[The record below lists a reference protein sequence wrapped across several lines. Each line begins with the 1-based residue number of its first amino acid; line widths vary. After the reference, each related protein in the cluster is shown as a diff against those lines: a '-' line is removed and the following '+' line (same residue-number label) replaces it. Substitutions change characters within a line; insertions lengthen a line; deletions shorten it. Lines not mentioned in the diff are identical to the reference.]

1 MNHSSSRLLLRN
13 PNLIANRLIPTVGT
27 ALLLAA
33 AISMPSSAQQTPNAG
48 GSTVTG
54 HVFCADTNGPA
65 RFAKV
70 LLKSAEGDHRGEEF
84 MKRIADNM
92 EKMAAKDGEP
102 APPAKPATPGK
113 PVPDDKKKQA
123 MAAASKG
130 MNAALDMMNAST
142 VGLNGEFKIAGVKP
156 GTYYVHVLFAGYI
169 DDFDQV
175 SDEDF
180 ASTDPEVRAR
190 VAKIPSI
197 TVTGTDSAR
206 AEITLERGAAISG
219 RVLFDDG
226 SPAAGWTLS
235 VVKPGTKE
243 NVSDAVQAAMNQSLA
258 MSGAVQLAKSDDL
271 GHFRI
276 TGLGAGDYAVRATMI
291 APSIGVTA
299 GNIMEG
305 GSGINLTV
313 YSGNTFNRA
322 DAKPVTVAA
331 GEEYSGA
338 EITVPASSLHNIT
351 GHVNAKSDGHTLNAG
366 HVALSSKSNPA
377 LQLVAAIRSDGS
389 FHFEYLP
396 SGLAYTLTTA
406 DAADGKITP
415 SANPGFMGLNMPNT
429 EILAKYETGSTDV
442 LLGDADIDSIQLTV
456 AQTDWKPSP
465 NKPNTPTANPADII
479 KSVIDAGA
487 GDKP

>member
-1 MNHSSSRLLLRN
+1 MTNSSSRLLPRN
-13 PNLIANRLIPTVGT
+13 PNPIANRLLPTAVST
-27 ALLLAA
+27 LLLVAG
-33 AISMPSSAQQTPNAG
+33 ISIHSSAQQPPNA

-54 HVFCADTNGPA
+54 HVFCADTNAPA

-84 MKRIADNM
+84 MKRISDNM
-92 EKMAAKDGEP
+92 EKIAGKDGEP
-102 APPAKPATPGK
+102 APPAKPATPDK
-113 PVPDDKKKQA
+113 PLPDDKKQA

-142 VGLNGEFKIAGVKP
+142 VGLNGEFKVTGVKP
-156 GTYYVHVLFAGYI
+156 GTYYVHVLYAGYI
-169 DDFDQV
+169 DDYDQF

-180 ASTDPEVRAR
+180 AGTDPEIRAR
-190 VAKIPSI
+190 IAKIPSI

-206 AEITLERGAAISG
+206 ADVTLERGAAISG
-219 RVLFDDG
+219 RILFDDG

-235 VVKPGTKE
+235 VIKPGTKE
-243 NVSDAVQAAMNQSLA
+243 NAADAAQAVMNQSLA
-258 MSGAVQLAKSDDL
+258 LSGAVQLAKSDDL

-276 TGLGAGDYAVRATMI
+276 TGLNPGEYALRATMI

-313 YSGNTFNRA
+313 YSGSTFNRA
-322 DAKPVTVAA
+322 DAKPLTVAA

-351 GHVNAKSDGHTLNAG
+351 GHVNAKSDGHTLNTG
-366 HVALSSKSNPA
+366 HVVLTSKSNPA
-377 LQLVAAIRSDGS
+377 LHVIAAIRSDGS

-396 SGLAYTLTTA
+396 SGIVYTLTTA

-442 LLGDADIDSIQLTV
+442 LLGYADIDSIQLTV

-479 KSVIDAGA
+479 KSVIDAGTS
-487 GDKP
+487 DKP

>member
-1 MNHSSSRLLLRN
+1 MTNSSSRLLPRN
-13 PNLIANRLIPTVGT
+13 PNPIANRLLPTAVST
-27 ALLLAA
+27 LLLVAG
-33 AISMPSSAQQTPNAG
+33 ISIHSSAQQPPNA

-54 HVFCADTNGPA
+54 HVFCADTNAPA

-84 MKRIADNM
+84 MKRMTDNM
-92 EKMAAKDGEP
+92 AKIAGSDGEP
-102 APPAKPATPGK
+102 APPAKTATPDK
-113 PVPDDKKKQA
+113 PLTDDKKQA

-142 VGLNGEFKIAGVKP
+142 VGLNGEFKVTGVKP
-156 GTYYVHVLFAGYI
+156 GTYYVHVIYAGYI
-169 DDFDQV
+169 DDYDQF

-180 ASTDPEVRAR
+180 AGTDPEIRAR
-190 VAKIPSI
+190 IAKIPSI

-206 AEITLERGAAISG
+206 ADVTLERGAAISG
-219 RVLFDDG
+219 RILFDDG

-235 VVKPGTKE
+235 VIKPGTKE
-243 NVSDAVQAAMNQSLA
+243 NAADAAQAVMNQSLA
-258 MSGAVQLAKSDDL
+258 LSGAVQLAKSDDL

-276 TGLGAGDYAVRATMI
+276 TGLTPGEYAVRATMI

-313 YSGNTFNRA
+313 YSGSTFNRA
-322 DAKPVTVAA
+322 DAKPLTVAA

-351 GHVNAKSDGHTLNAG
+351 GHVNAKSDGHTLNTG
-366 HVALSSKSNPA
+366 HVVLTSKSNPA
-377 LQLVAAIRSDGS
+377 LHVIAAIRSDGS

-396 SGLAYTLTTA
+396 SGIVYTLTTA

-442 LLGDADIDSIQLTV
+442 LLGDADIDSIQLNV

-479 KSVIDAGA
+479 KSVIDAGTS
-487 GDKP
+487 DKP

>member
-1 MNHSSSRLLLRN
+1 MTNSSSRLLPRN
-13 PNLIANRLIPTVGT
+13 PNPIANRLLPTAVST
-27 ALLLAA
+27 LLLVAG
-33 AISMPSSAQQTPNAG
+33 ISIHSSAQQPPNA

-54 HVFCADTNGPA
+54 HVFCADTNAPA

-84 MKRIADNM
+84 MKRMTDNM
-92 EKMAAKDGEP
+92 AKIAGSDGEP
-102 APPAKPATPGK
+102 APPAKTATPDK
-113 PVPDDKKKQA
+113 PLTDDKKQA

-142 VGLNGEFKIAGVKP
+142 VGLNGEFKVTGVKP
-156 GTYYVHVLFAGYI
+156 GTYYVHVIYAGYI
-169 DDFDQV
+169 DDYDQF

-180 ASTDPEVRAR
+180 AGTDPEIRAR
-190 VAKIPSI
+190 IAKIPSI

-206 AEITLERGAAISG
+206 ADVTLERGAAISG
-219 RVLFDDG
+219 RILFDDG

-235 VVKPGTKE
+235 VIKPGTKE
-243 NVSDAVQAAMNQSLA
+243 NAADAAQAVMNQSLA
-258 MSGAVQLAKSDDL
+258 LSGAVQLAKSDDL

-276 TGLGAGDYAVRATMI
+276 TGLTPGEYAVRATMI

-313 YSGNTFNRA
+313 YSGSTFNRA
-322 DAKPVTVAA
+322 DAKPLTVAA

-351 GHVNAKSDGHTLNAG
+351 GHVNAKSDGHTLNTG
-366 HVALSSKSNPA
+366 HVVLTSKSNPA
-377 LQLVAAIRSDGS
+377 LHVIAAIRTDGS

-396 SGLAYTLTTA
+396 SGIVYTLTTA

-442 LLGDADIDSIQLTV
+442 LLGYADIDSIQLTV

-479 KSVIDAGA
+479 KSVIDAGTS
-487 GDKP
+487 DKP

>member
-1 MNHSSSRLLLRN
+1 MNHPSSCLLLRN
-13 PNLIANRLIPTVGT
+13 PNLLSHRLLPAVVSI
-27 ALLLAA
+27 LLLAA
-33 AISMPSSAQQTPNAG
+33 AISIPSCAQQPPNA

-54 HVFCADTNGPA
+54 HVFCADTNAPA

-84 MKRIADNM
+84 MKRISDNM
-92 EKMAAKDGEP
+92 EKIAGKDGEP
-102 APPAKPATPGK
+102 APPAKPATPDK
-113 PVPDDKKKQA
+113 PLTDDKKQA

-142 VGLNGEFKIAGVKP
+142 VGLNGEFKVTGVKP
-156 GTYYVHVLFAGYI
+156 GTYYVHVIYAGYI
-169 DDFDQV
+169 DDYDQF

-180 ASTDPEVRAR
+180 AGTDPEIRAR
-190 VAKIPSI
+190 IAKIPSI

-206 AEITLERGAAISG
+206 ADVTLERGAAISG
-219 RVLFDDG
+219 RILFDDG

-235 VVKPGTKE
+235 VIKPGTKE
-243 NVSDAVQAAMNQSLA
+243 NAADAAQAVMNQSLA
-258 MSGAVQLAKSDDL
+258 LSGAVQLAKSDDL

-276 TGLGAGDYAVRATMI
+276 TGLTPGEYAVRATMI

-313 YSGNTFNRA
+313 YSGSTFNRA
-322 DAKPVTVAA
+322 DAKPLTVAA

-351 GHVNAKSDGHTLNAG
+351 GHVNAKSDGHTLNTG
-366 HVALSSKSNPA
+366 HVVLTSKSNPA
-377 LQLVAAIRSDGS
+377 LHVIAAIRSDGS

-396 SGLAYTLTTA
+396 SGIVYTLTTA

-442 LLGDADIDSIQLTV
+442 LLGDADIDSIQLNV

-479 KSVIDAGA
+479 KSVIDAGTS
-487 GDKP
+487 DKP

>member
-1 MNHSSSRLLLRN
+1 MTNSSSRLLPRN
-13 PNLIANRLIPTVGT
+13 PNPIANRLLPTAVST
-27 ALLLAA
+27 LLLVAG
-33 AISMPSSAQQTPNAG
+33 ISIHSSAQQPPNA

-54 HVFCADTNGPA
+54 HVFCADTNAPA

-84 MKRIADNM
+84 MKRMTDNM
-92 EKMAAKDGEP
+92 AKIAGSDGEP
-102 APPAKPATPGK
+102 APPAKTATPDK
-113 PVPDDKKKQA
+113 PLTDDKKQA

-142 VGLNGEFKIAGVKP
+142 VGLNGEFKVTGVKP
-156 GTYYVHVLFAGYI
+156 GTYYVHVIYAGYI
-169 DDFDQV
+169 DDYDQF

-180 ASTDPEVRAR
+180 AGTDPEIRAR
-190 VAKIPSI
+190 IAKIPSI

-206 AEITLERGAAISG
+206 ADVTLERGAAISG
-219 RVLFDDG
+219 RILFDDG

-235 VVKPGTKE
+235 VIKPGTKE
-243 NVSDAVQAAMNQSLA
+243 NAADAAQAVMNQSLA
-258 MSGAVQLAKSDDL
+258 LSGAVQLAKSDDL

-276 TGLGAGDYAVRATMI
+276 TGLTPGEYAVRATMI

-313 YSGNTFNRA
+313 YSGSTFNRA
-322 DAKPVTVAA
+322 DAKPLTVAA

-351 GHVNAKSDGHTLNAG
+351 GHVNAKSDGHTLNTG
-366 HVALSSKSNPA
+366 HVVLTSKSNPA
-377 LQLVAAIRSDGS
+377 LHVIAAIRSDGS

-396 SGLAYTLTTA
+396 SGIVYTLTTA

-442 LLGDADIDSIQLTV
+442 LLGDADIDSIQLNV

-465 NKPNTPTANPADII
+465 NKPNTPSVNPGDVI
-479 KSVIDAGA
+479 KGILDAGTS
-487 GDKP
+487 DKP

>member
-1 MNHSSSRLLLRN
+1 MTNSSSRLLPRN
-13 PNLIANRLIPTVGT
+13 PNPIANRLLPTAVST
-27 ALLLAA
+27 LLLVAG
-33 AISMPSSAQQTPNAG
+33 ISIHSSAQQPPNA

-54 HVFCADTNGPA
+54 HVFCADTNAPA

-84 MKRIADNM
+84 MKRMTDNM
-92 EKMAAKDGEP
+92 AKIAGSDGEP
-102 APPAKPATPGK
+102 APPAKTATPDK
-113 PVPDDKKKQA
+113 PLTDDKKQA

-142 VGLNGEFKIAGVKP
+142 VGLNGEFKVTGVKP
-156 GTYYVHVLFAGYI
+156 GTYYVHVIYAGYI
-169 DDFDQV
+169 DDYDQF

-180 ASTDPEVRAR
+180 AGTDPEIRAR
-190 VAKIPSI
+190 IAKIPSI

-206 AEITLERGAAISG
+206 ADVTLERGAAISG
-219 RVLFDDG
+219 RILFDDG

-235 VVKPGTKE
+235 VIKPGTKE
-243 NVSDAVQAAMNQSLA
+243 NAADAAQAVMNQSLA
-258 MSGAVQLAKSDDL
+258 LSGAVQLAKSDDL

-276 TGLGAGDYAVRATMI
+276 TGLTPGEYAVRATMI

-313 YSGNTFNRA
+313 YSGSTFNRA
-322 DAKPVTVAA
+322 DAKPLTVAA

-396 SGLAYTLTTA
+396 SGIVYTLTTA

-479 KSVIDAGA
+479 KSVIDAGTS
-487 GDKP
+487 DKP

>member
-84 MKRIADNM
+84 MKRMTDNM
-92 EKMAAKDGEP
+92 AKIAGSDGEP
-102 APPAKPATPGK
+102 APPAKTATPDK
-113 PVPDDKKKQA
+113 PLTDDKKQA

-142 VGLNGEFKIAGVKP
+142 VGLNGEFKVTGVKP
-156 GTYYVHVLFAGYI
+156 GTYYVHVIYAGYI
-169 DDFDQV
+169 DDYDQF

-180 ASTDPEVRAR
+180 AGTDPEIRAR
-190 VAKIPSI
+190 IAKIPSI

-206 AEITLERGAAISG
+206 ADVTLERGAAISG
-219 RVLFDDG
+219 RILFDDG

-235 VVKPGTKE
+235 VIKPGTKE
-243 NVSDAVQAAMNQSLA
+243 NAADAAQAVMNQSLA
-258 MSGAVQLAKSDDL
+258 LSGAVQLAKSDDL

-276 TGLGAGDYAVRATMI
+276 TGLTPGEYAVRATMI

-313 YSGNTFNRA
+313 YSGSTFNRA
-322 DAKPVTVAA
+322 DAKPLTVAA

-351 GHVNAKSDGHTLNAG
+351 GHVNAKSDGHTLNTG
-366 HVALSSKSNPA
+366 HVVLTSKSNPA
-377 LQLVAAIRSDGS
+377 LHVIAAIRSDGS

-396 SGLAYTLTTA
+396 SGIVYTLTTA

-442 LLGDADIDSIQLTV
+442 LLGDADIDSIQLNV

-479 KSVIDAGA
+479 KSVIDAGTS
-487 GDKP
+487 DKP

>member
-1 MNHSSSRLLLRN
+1 MNHPSSCLLLRN
-13 PNLIANRLIPTVGT
+13 PNPIANRLLPTAVST
-27 ALLLAA
+27 LLLVAG
-33 AISMPSSAQQTPNAG
+33 ISIHSSAQQPPNA

-54 HVFCADTNGPA
+54 HVFCADTNAPA

-84 MKRIADNM
+84 MKRMTDNM
-92 EKMAAKDGEP
+92 AKIAGSDGEP
-102 APPAKPATPGK
+102 APPAKTATPDK
-113 PVPDDKKKQA
+113 PLTDDKKQA

-142 VGLNGEFKIAGVKP
+142 VGLNGEFKVTGVKP
-156 GTYYVHVLFAGYI
+156 GTYYVHVIYAGYI
-169 DDFDQV
+169 DDYDQF

-180 ASTDPEVRAR
+180 AGTDPEIRAR
-190 VAKIPSI
+190 IAKIPSI

-206 AEITLERGAAISG
+206 ADVTLERGAAISG
-219 RVLFDDG
+219 RILFDDG

-235 VVKPGTKE
+235 VIKPGTKE
-243 NVSDAVQAAMNQSLA
+243 NAADAAQAVMNQSLA
-258 MSGAVQLAKSDDL
+258 LSGAVQLAKSDDL

-276 TGLGAGDYAVRATMI
+276 TGLTPGEYAVRATMI

-313 YSGNTFNRA
+313 YSGSTFNRA
-322 DAKPVTVAA
+322 DAKPLTVAA

-338 EITVPASSLHNIT
+338 EITVPSSSLHNIT
-351 GHVNAKSDGHTLNAG
+351 GHVNAKSDGHTLNTG
-366 HVALSSKSNPA
+366 HVVLTSKSNPA
-377 LQLVAAIRSDGS
+377 LHVIAAIRSDGS

-396 SGLAYTLTTA
+396 SGIVYTLTTA

-442 LLGDADIDSIQLTV
+442 LLGYADIDSIQLTV

-479 KSVIDAGA
+479 KSVIDAGTS
-487 GDKP
+487 DKP

>member
-1 MNHSSSRLLLRN
+1 MNHPSSRLLRRN
-13 PNLIANRLIPTVGT
+13 PNLIAIRLIPAVAATLFLV
-27 ALLLAA
+27 A
-33 AISMPSSAQQTPNAG
+33 AIATPSQAQQAPNASA
-48 GSTVTG
+48 STVTG
-54 HVFCADTNGPA
+54 HVFCADTNAPA

-84 MKRIADNM
+84 MKRLTDSMAKN
-92 EKMAAKDGEP
+92 AAKDGEP
-102 APPAKPATPGK
+102 VPLAKGATPDK
-113 PVPDDKKKQA
+113 PVTDDKTKQA

-156 GTYYVHVLFAGYI
+156 GTYYVHVLYAGYI

-180 ASTDPEVRAR
+180 ASTDPEIRAR
-190 VAKIPSI
+190 IAKIPSI

-206 AEITLERGAAISG
+206 AEVTLERGAAISG
-219 RVLFDDG
+219 RILFDDG

-243 NVSDAVQAAMNQSLA
+243 NVSDAVQASMNQSLA
-258 MSGAVQLAKSDDL
+258 MSGAIQLAKSDDL

-291 APSIGVTA
+291 APAIGVTA

-305 GSGINLTV
+305 GSGISLTV
-313 YSGNTFNRA
+313 YSGNTFKRA

-331 GEEYSGA
+331 GEEYSGV

-396 SGLAYTLTTA
+396 SGIAYTLTTA

-429 EILAKYETGSTDV
+429 EILAKYGTG
-442 LLGDADIDSIQLTV
+442 
-456 AQTDWKPSP
+456 
-465 NKPNTPTANPADII
+465 
-479 KSVIDAGA
+479 
-487 GDKP
+487 

>member
-1 MNHSSSRLLLRN
+1 MTNSSSRLLPRN
-13 PNLIANRLIPTVGT
+13 PNPIANRLLPTAVST
-27 ALLLAA
+27 LLLVAG
-33 AISMPSSAQQTPNAG
+33 ISIHSSAQQPPNA

-54 HVFCADTNGPA
+54 HVFCADTNAPA

-84 MKRIADNM
+84 MKRMTDNM
-92 EKMAAKDGEP
+92 AKIAGSDGEP
-102 APPAKPATPGK
+102 APPAKTATPDK
-113 PVPDDKKKQA
+113 PLTDDKKQA

-142 VGLNGEFKIAGVKP
+142 VGLNGEFKVTGVKP
-156 GTYYVHVLFAGYI
+156 GTYYVHVIYAGYI
-169 DDFDQV
+169 DDYDQF

-180 ASTDPEVRAR
+180 AGTDPEIRAR
-190 VAKIPSI
+190 IAKIPSI

-206 AEITLERGAAISG
+206 ADVTLERGAAISG
-219 RVLFDDG
+219 RILFDDG

-235 VVKPGTKE
+235 VIKPGTKE
-243 NVSDAVQAAMNQSLA
+243 NAADAAQAVMNQSLA
-258 MSGAVQLAKSDDL
+258 LSGAVQLAKSDDL

-276 TGLGAGDYAVRATMI
+276 TGLTPGEYAVRATMI

-313 YSGNTFNRA
+313 YSGSTFNRA
-322 DAKPVTVAA
+322 DAKPLTVAA

-351 GHVNAKSDGHTLNAG
+351 GHVNAKSDGHTLNTG
-366 HVALSSKSNPA
+366 HVVLTSKSNPA
-377 LQLVAAIRSDGS
+377 LHVIAAIRSDGS

-396 SGLAYTLTTA
+396 SGIVYTLTTA

-442 LLGDADIDSIQLTV
+442 LLGYADIDSIQLTV

-479 KSVIDAGA
+479 KSVIDAGTS
-487 GDKP
+487 DKP

>member
-1 MNHSSSRLLLRN
+1 MTNSSSRLLLQN
-13 PNLIANRLIPTVGT
+13 PDHIANRLIPAVVAT
-27 ALLLAA
+27 LLLATG
-33 AISMPSSAQQTPNAG
+33 ISIPSSAQQAPSAG
-48 GSTVTG
+48 LSTVTG
-54 HVFCADTNGPA
+54 HVFCADTNAPA

-84 MKRIADNM
+84 MKRITDNM
-92 EKMAAKDGEP
+92 EKIAAKDGEP
-102 APPAKPATPGK
+102 ASPAKPATPDK
-113 PVPDDKKKQA
+113 PLTDDKKQA

-130 MNAALDMMNAST
+130 MNAAFDMMNAST
-142 VGLNGEFKIAGVKP
+142 VGLNGEFKFTGVKP
-156 GTYYVHVLFAGYI
+156 GTYYVHVLYAGYI
-169 DDFDQV
+169 DDFDRF

-190 VAKIPSI
+190 IAKIPAV

-206 AEITLERGAAISG
+206 AELTLERGAAISG
-219 RVLFDDG
+219 RILFDDG

-243 NVSDAVQAAMNQSLA
+243 NASDAVQAAMNQSLA
-258 MSGAVQLAKSDDL
+258 LSGAVQLAKSDDL

-276 TGLGAGDYAVRATMI
+276 TGLTPGDNALRATMI

-313 YSGNTFNRA
+313 YSGSTFIRS
-322 DAKPVTVAA
+322 DAKPLTVAA

-338 EITVPASSLHNIT
+338 EITVPANSLHNIT

-366 HVALSSKSNPA
+366 QVALSSKSNPA
-377 LQLVAAIRSDGS
+377 LHVVAPVRSDGS

-396 SGLAYTLTTA
+396 GGITYTLTTVG
-406 DAADGKITP
+406 AADGKITP

-429 EILAKYETGSTDV
+429 EILAKYGTDTTDV
-442 LLGDADIDSIQLTV
+442 LLGDSDIDSVQLSV

-465 NKPNTPTANPADII
+465 NKPNTPSVNPADII

-487 GDKP
+487 SDKP